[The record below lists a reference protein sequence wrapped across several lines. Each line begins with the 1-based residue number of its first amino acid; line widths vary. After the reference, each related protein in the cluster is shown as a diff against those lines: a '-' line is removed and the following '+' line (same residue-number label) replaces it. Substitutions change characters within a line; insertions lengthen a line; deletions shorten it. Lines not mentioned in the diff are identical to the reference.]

1 MIFIPGGIAGPII
14 SISLGLPFL
23 RWGGNMGPMDASL
36 SEDELDSIS
45 SSNFFLRCG
54 GSWGPDTL
62 ISLSFFFFD
71 KPEIIFGN

>member
-1 MIFIPGGIAGPII
+1 MDIIGPAMPPGMNII
-14 SISLGLPFL
+14 DKES
-23 RWGGNMGPMDASL
+23 
-36 SEDELDSIS
+36 LDSIS